1 MGCTTISERCQPL
14 LQKVVVYQDG
24 MGRTSNPYADGR
36 TPAWNTSS
44 HTPNP
49 SAGGG
54 KTLAWKKNTQPDGGT
69 MPAWNALS
77 DSETPEFI
85 CVWRCSSWTV
95 MGDATAARSN
105 SNAGNPEDGY
115 EADWELDR
123 ELLVSYK
130 HHVAMMPIGDVFI
143 LDLALICLEFY
154 MVLPGLEMLVT
165 CLY

>member
-1 MGCTTISERCQPL
+1 MSRCPARGCYSQIGCGRVQASVKSNDPMGHSTADQEDHPE
-14 LQKVVVYQDG
+14 KVVVHQDG

-36 TPAWNTSS
+36 TPAWDASS

-95 MGDATAARSN
+95 MGDTTAARSN
-105 SNAGNPEDGY
+105 SNAGNPGS
-115 EADWELDR
+115 
-123 ELLVSYK
+123 LVMNNNDA
-130 HHVAMMPIGDVFI
+130 VIPVQCIATDN
-143 LDLALICLEFY
+143 L
-154 MVLPGLEMLVT
+154 
-165 CLY
+165 